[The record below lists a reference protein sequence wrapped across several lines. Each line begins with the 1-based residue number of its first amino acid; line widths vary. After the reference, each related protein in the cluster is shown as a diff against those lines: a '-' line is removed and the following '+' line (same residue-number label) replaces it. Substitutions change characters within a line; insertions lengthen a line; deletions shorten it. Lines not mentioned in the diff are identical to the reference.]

1 MKKQSLIK
9 GSLILGIAGILTRFL
24 GIFFRWP
31 LFMLIGDEGVGY
43 YQMVYPLYMFFIA
56 MASGIPIAMSKMISE
71 SNAINDIKTS
81 FQVVKESAIL
91 TIFIGTGTS
100 LILFF
105 FSKQIINFLNWDYK
119 AYYSLI
125 GISFAPMIISFVT
138 VLRGFFQGF
147 QNMTPSAISQILEQI
162 GRVVFGV
169 GLSYILLEKGIE
181 FSAGAAS
188 FGATAGGI
196 LAGLF
201 LYFQYRKT
209 KKSFKIIKVKSNP
222 DILTKILK
230 ISIPISLGA
239 TVGTIMSL
247 IDSILV
253 PQKLLQAGFNKT
265 QSTILYAQLTGKA
278 SVIVNIPL
286 TLSIALC
293 TSLIP
298 IIAESYVLKRREE
311 IKSKV
316 NLSIKMSAVIAVP
329 CMFGLF
335 FMAEP
340 IMRFILPGRSEGGN
354 ILKYLSLSIPFI
366 IITQTTTSIL
376 QSVGSYII
384 PIINLLIGCIFKII
398 LTIVLVPISY
408 INIYGAVI
416 ASVSAYVIVAILN
429 VIAMKKKLGLKLNPY
444 DNFVKPS
451 YASIFMI
458 IGVLLS
464 YSYLFKNTSSNGVS
478 CLLSI
483 LLGVIIYIMGIII
496 LKIFNIKNDK
506 KIIKRAKKPLK
517 KT

>member
-100 LILFF
+100 LILFL

-169 GLSYILLEKGIE
+169 GLAYILLQKGIE

-316 NLSIKMSAVIAVP
+316 NLSIKMSVVIAIP

-496 LKIFNIKNDK
+496 LKIFNIKNDR

>member
-71 SNAINDIKTS
+71 SNAISDIKTS

-100 LILFF
+100 LILFL

-169 GLSYILLEKGIE
+169 GLSYILLQKGIE

-316 NLSIKMSAVIAVP
+316 NLSIKMSAVIAIP

-483 LLGVIIYIMGIII
+483 LLGVIIYTMGIII